1 MHRETYPH
9 EGGWSTNTRWSDA
22 LIDIFFTDFTFETS
36 TLPLV
41 VCVYVR
47 PFLFLRWEYIKIQEH
62 FYLSMRCALRGKKT
76 TEIMHTNTQ
85 KLTITLNF
93 DEKAEAAATIAF
105 Q

>member
-9 EGGWSTNTRWSDA
+9 EGGWNTNTRWSNA

-36 TLPLV
+36 
-41 VCVYVR
+41 R
-47 PFLFLRWEYIKIQEH
+47 EYIKIQEH

-76 TEIMHTNTQ
+76 TEIMHTNTH